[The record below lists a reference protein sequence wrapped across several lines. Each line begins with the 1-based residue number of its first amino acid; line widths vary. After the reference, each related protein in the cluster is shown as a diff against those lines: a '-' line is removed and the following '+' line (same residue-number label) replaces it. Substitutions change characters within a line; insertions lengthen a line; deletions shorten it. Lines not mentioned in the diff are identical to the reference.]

1 MSSAVAYA
9 PPKEERVIRPAEAAR
24 RLGVTR
30 QYIHAL
36 LEGGQLKAETI
47 HGIRLINEDELER
60 FLQEHAARKVK
71 APEGA

>member
-1 MSSAVAYA
+1 MSSAVEYA
-9 PPKEERVIRPAEAAR
+9 PPKEAQVIRPAEAAR

-36 LEGGQLKAETI
+36 LEGGQLKSETL
-47 HGIRLINEDELER
+47 HGVRFISEDELAR
-60 FLQEHAARKVK
+60 FQQEAAARKEK